1 MSASDQ
7 FILHSSS
14 FSLDD
19 SDVEYMLLNDDIEH
33 TMVTVAARNL
43 QDRLRMEDAAR
54 IDRPPSLHPT
64 ETRPPHFVVKSMIL
78 SCA

>member
-14 FSLDD
+14 FSSDD

-33 TMVTVAARNL
+33 TMVIVIVRNL
-43 QDRLRMEDAAR
+43 QDRLRMEMQRGSIVHHLCIPRNRAL
-54 IDRPPSLHPT
+54 P
-64 ETRPPHFVVKSMIL
+64 IL
-78 SCA
+78 W